1 MELRTISASGYQVA
15 ETCLKRYHAE
25 YVLRTPKTE
34 SSEPAKLGNAVH
46 GALEDYV
53 KTIYV
58 DKANLA
64 PTLKNLL
71 NFYNK
76 HFEKWFN
83 TADRSNEWYP
93 QGKEQ
98 LTNWFKR
105 TDLSLVE
112 VISTEKKSFIEI
124 PTSQGV
130 KRYNYIW
137 DRCDKFYEDGKLIIR
152 VVDYKT
158 WRKNWTPKEMRHK
171 TQVRMYAMAAAIQF
185 KDLNPDEIW
194 VQLDQLRYGNPEVKF
209 TREDNIETWRYV
221 KRQAEIIIEANPRT
235 LEETLNPECGYCVV
249 KSTCS
254 KLRKNIAGNGVWS
267 LKTDEELLEALADLD
282 NQAKGAEAAAEEIRA
297 IVQARMDNAGVDTL
311 DAGNF
316 TAEFSKTTRRQTNN
330 RAVSLIVGPDLF
342 KQIGKV
348 NVTDVDALIKSGEL
362 GPEKTK
368 QLETVFTKSVSTKA
382 VAKRKDG

>member
-1 MELRTISASGYQVA
+1 MDLKTISASGYQVA

-34 SSEPAKLGNAVH
+34 ASEAANLGNAVH

-53 KTIYV
+53 KAIYV
-58 DKANLA
+58 DKVNLA

-76 HFEKWFN
+76 HFEKWFG
-83 TADRSNEWYP
+83 TADRSNDWYP

-98 LTNWFKR
+98 LTTWFKR
-105 TDLSLVE
+105 TNLDNVQ
-112 VISTEKKSFIEI
+112 VISTEKKSFIPI
-124 PTSQGV
+124 PTSQGH

-137 DRCDKFYEDGKLIIR
+137 DRCDLFEEDGKVIIR

-158 WRKNWTPKEMRHK
+158 WRKNMQPREMRHK
-171 TQVRMYAMAAAIQF
+171 TQVRMYAMAAAVQF
-185 KDLNPDEIW
+185 KHLNPDEIW

-209 TREDNIETWRYV
+209 TREDNVETWRYV
-221 KRQAEIIIEANPRT
+221 KRQAEIIIEADENK
-235 LEETLNPECGYCVV
+235 LEEKLNPECGYCVI
-249 KSTCS
+249 KSRCT
-254 KLRKNIAGNGVWS
+254 KLRKNIEGGGVWS
-267 LKTDEELLEALADLD
+267 MQTDEELAEALAALD
-282 NQAKGAEAAAEEIRA
+282 NQAKGAEQAAEEVRA
-297 IVQARMDNAGVDTL
+297 ILQARMDNADKDTL

-316 TAEFSKTTRRQTNN
+316 TVEFSKTARRQTNN

-348 NVTDVDALIKSGEL
+348 SVSDVDALIKSGEL

-368 QLETVFTKSVSTKA
+368 QLETVFSKTVSTKA
-382 VAKRKDG
+382 VAKRKAH